1 MCFFVRSDIFT
12 LFIFHSGNPT
22 DSKNDGTFKVPGSE
36 DATVEDVD
44 DGPRMPNIGDMLKNV
59 DVDSIM
65 KNMDLGAMGNMMKGK
80 YLPTLCLS
88 FLAAT
93 FVVC

>member
-1 MCFFVRSDIFT
+1 M
-12 LFIFHSGNPT
+12 
-22 DSKNDGTFKVPGSE
+22 PGSE

-65 KNMDLGAMGNMMKGK
+65 KSMDLGAMGNMMKGK
-80 YLPTLCLS
+80 YRLL
-88 FLAAT
+88 
-93 FVVC
+93 

>member
-1 MCFFVRSDIFT
+1 MYTCHSAKCDI
-12 LFIFHSGNPT
+12 LNLYIFYPGNPT

-65 KNMDLGAMGNMMKGK
+65 KNMDLGAMGNMMKGR
-80 YLPTLCLS
+80 TLSL
-88 FLAAT
+88 LVAT